1 MHDYT
6 PFKQRHRR
14 IPPSEYQ
21 ELRQHLRQL
30 EDAGVI
36 RKSFSPWASNIVIVR
51 KKDGSLRMCID
62 YHQLNRRTIKDS
74 FALPRIEEIL
84 ESLGGNRYFSVLD
97 LKSGYHQVE
106 IDENDKQ
113 FTAFT
118 VGPLGF
124 YEYNRLPFGLTNS
137 PATFQRVMIECLGDL
152 NNNICQV

>member
-1 MHDYT
+1 M
-6 PFKQRHRR
+6 
-14 IPPSEYQ
+14 
-21 ELRQHLRQL
+21 

-62 YHQLNRRTIKDS
+62 YRQLNRRTIKDS

-84 ESLGGNRYFSVLD
+84 ESLGGNRHFSVLD

-113 FTAFT
+113 YTAFT

-124 YEYNRLPFGLTNS
+124 YEYN
-137 PATFQRVMIECLGDL
+137 M
-152 NNNICQV
+152 

>member
-1 MHDYT
+1 M
-6 PFKQRHRR
+6 
-14 IPPSEYQ
+14 
-21 ELRQHLRQL
+21 

-62 YHQLNRRTIKDS
+62 YRQLNRRTIKDS

-113 FTAFT
+113 YTAFT

-152 NNNICQV
+152 NNNIC